1 MKNLH
6 EFLGSWNR
14 VLKDVIENSYVVN
27 NLNVINIYYKY
38 GRLMHPNQVDVFN
51 AFKYCPYDKLSV
63 VILGQDPYHDSNAT
77 GLAFANPT
85 GTTKLSPSLQIIK
98 DTVIRTIYK
107 GESYNF
113 DPTLIPWAEQ
123 GVLLL
128 NVALTSEGNKPLAHN
143 IGLWRNFTEGVLRKL
158 SEVNSGII
166 YCLWGKYADS
176 FSMFI
181 NSGSNTILR
190 YNHPAYSV
198 YQGIPWECN
207 HFVQANEY
215 LKNFNNKTIIW

>member
-1 MKNLH
+1 MKDLH
-6 EFLGSWNR
+6 GFLGSWNK

-27 NLNVINIYYKY
+27 NLNIINVRYKY
-38 GRLMHPNQVDVFN
+38 NRPMHPSQVDVFN

-77 GLAFANPT
+77 GLAFANPADT
-85 GTTKLSPSLQIIK
+85 NKLSPSLQVIK
-98 DTVIRTIYK
+98 DTVIRTVYK
-107 GESYNF
+107 GSDYNF
-113 DPTLIPWAEQ
+113 DPTLISWARQ

-128 NVALTSEGNKPLAHN
+128 NVALTSEGDKPLTN
-143 IGLWRNFTEGVLRKL
+143 IKYWQDFTEGVLRKL
-158 SEVNSGII
+158 SEINSGII

-176 FSMFI
+176 FSIFI
-181 NSGSNTILR
+181 NSNSNTILR
-190 YNHPAYSV
+190 YNHPAYSI

-207 HFVQANEY
+207 HFIKINEY